1 MARSLRIELSGGL
14 CHVTSRGDRRED
26 IFLSNEDR
34 EDWLELIGQVCAR
47 FNWRC
52 HAYCQMTNHYH
63 LVVETPEGNL
73 AHGMRH
79 LNGVYTQSFNRRPH
93 RVGHVFQGRYKAIL
107 DKEV

>member
-73 AHGMRH
+73 ATECG
-79 LNGVYTQSFNRRPH
+79 T
-93 RVGHVFQGRYKAIL
+93 
-107 DKEV
+107 